1 LVSGS
6 KMGPEGLGLEVGF
19 DEGAEGDDGGVV
31 AVFGPDHDEGD
42 GVMRGEG
49 EEFEAGIEGEDAFG
63 DDADAGAGFGVL
75 EDGAD
80 EAGGVG
86 DAGGEAGFLAGG
98 EDGVVGA
105 GAFAAGEEDD
115 GLVGEFLPREG
126 GLLSEGVLG
135 GNDGAEGFLTQGE
148 GFQVE
153 CFMGDDGSGEA
164 DGEAAAGD
172 HFPDAFG
179 GAFFE
184 DDGDAG
190 EAVAIFEEEGAEEG
204 ASGGAD
210 VAEAEFAVLAGG
222 GAADAAEGFFES
234 IEEEAGFFEEGG
246 ACGGEADAAAVAVHE
261 AAAEFEFKFLNG
273 AAEGGLGDAEFAGG
287 FGEAEFLGDG
297 LEVAEVAEVHGAQ
310 GGKGMQSHKGGEGKF
325 DVDWFSI

>member
-1 LVSGS
+1 
-6 KMGPEGLGLEVGF
+6 MGLEVGF

-42 GVMRGEG
+42 GLAGGEG
-49 EEFEAGIEGEDAFG
+49 EKFEAGVEGEDAFG

-86 DAGGEAGFLAGG
+86 DAGGESSFLAGG

-115 GLVGEFLPREG
+115 GLVGEFFPGEG
-126 GLLSEGVLG
+126 GFLSEGVLG
-135 GNDGAEGFLTQGE
+135 GNDGAEGFLTEGE

-210 VAEAEFAVLAGG
+210 VAESEFAVLTGG

-261 AAAEFEFKFLNG
+261 AAAEFEFKFLDG

-297 LEVAEVAEVHGAQ
+297 LEVAEVAEVHGAE